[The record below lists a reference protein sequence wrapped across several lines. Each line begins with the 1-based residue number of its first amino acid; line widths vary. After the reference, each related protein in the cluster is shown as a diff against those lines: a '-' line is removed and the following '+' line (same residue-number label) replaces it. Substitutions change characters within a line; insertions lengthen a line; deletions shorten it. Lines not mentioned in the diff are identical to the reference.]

1 MLASA
6 ATQLFISSCAVAIHP
21 AARADKSAISHRRRR
36 EGGRP
41 WQQPLH
47 TVNRF
52 TLFVLNAHRQGCRAA
67 AEESTFSDEGG
78 ENYPASIWVSY
89 IIYLVLY
96 IYLVEGIYT
105 LVWDQ
110 TFLKKCTPFHLFFRL
125 FLSKHQIKATWW
137 KKRKEI
143 PQRTKSN
150 LPEHE
155 RENRGSSGSCLD
167 VPNRRM
173 RRQFAQTA
181 FISNLSMCFFK
192 FVFTYNI
199 QKRLRNKQ
207 RMLKN

>member
-1 MLASA
+1 M
-6 ATQLFISSCAVAIHP
+6 
-21 AARADKSAISHRRRR
+21 
-36 EGGRP
+36 
-41 WQQPLH
+41 
-47 TVNRF
+47 
-52 TLFVLNAHRQGCRAA
+52 
-67 AEESTFSDEGG
+67 
-78 ENYPASIWVSY
+78 
-89 IIYLVLY
+89 
-96 IYLVEGIYT
+96 
-105 LVWDQ
+105 
-110 TFLKKCTPFHLFFRL
+110 KKCTPFHLFFRL

-181 FISNLSMCFFK
+181 FLSNLSMCFFK

-199 QKRLRNKQ
+199 FEMSLFVLVTFTEEAAEQAEDAEELGKCKSTMASPNVSSHTRVCWLGWRVVRRWFPCRNTKIHQ
-207 RMLKN
+207 RKSPSLSSYGVHSSVCTALVESNRAKENCFHPPPKKKELER